1 MVSATLKESGLRGM
15 LVRPLTRPNQ
25 TYPPGRV
32 CAAEG
37 MPDAAFHLQP
47 LGPLLAARAQ
57 ACLCAACSKDQEMK
71 AKPVQKPSPEKKRSR
86 SLRCNHWAGEG
97 EAQ

>member
-1 MVSATLKESGLRGM
+1 MLAVQMAGTVRMEGAKVVVSATLKESGLRGM

-37 MPDAAFHLQP
+37 CQTRL
-47 LGPLLAARAQ
+47 
-57 ACLCAACSKDQEMK
+57 SIY
-71 AKPVQKPSPEKKRSR
+71 
-86 SLRCNHWAGEG
+86 NHWGLCWQHEPRHAFVLRVPRTKR
-97 EAQ
+97 